1 MVKVSKMESS
11 SKWQKLLM
19 GLFQLISNDEWSIVL
34 QKEFILLNEYVK
46 VEKESKLMPT
56 K

>member
-1 MVKVSKMESS
+1 MESG

-19 GLFQLISNDEWSIVL
+19 GLFQPISKNEWSIVM

-46 VEKESKLMPT
+46 VEKKSKLMLR